1 MFRVYGYFVRP
12 HGVNF
17 AMYKFSCEMKRP
29 YIVCHMVASIDG
41 RIDCSMVDKISGD
54 EYYET
59 LDKLDCPTLLEGR
72 VTMEHYNAAKEPF
85 IANDP
90 TPAGKPSVYKA
101 TDSDEYMVAVDTR
114 GRLRWGGPEVDGV
127 PLVCVVSE
135 QVPQEYLE
143 MLGNEK
149 ISYICIGHDAIDL
162 KAAMEI
168 LRGEFGVERMAIIGG
183 GHINGGFLAAG
194 LIDEVSLLLAP
205 GIDGRKG
212 QTALFDGIGDMDRM
226 PVRLS
231 LESVE
236 RFGNDTL
243 WIRYKPNYQ

>member
-1 MFRVYGYFVRP
+1 
-12 HGVNF
+12 
-17 AMYKFSCEMKRP
+17 
-29 YIVCHMVASIDG
+29 
-41 RIDCSMVDKISGD
+41 
-54 EYYET
+54 
-59 LDKLDCPTLLEGR
+59 
-72 VTMEHYNAAKEPF
+72 
-85 IANDP
+85 
-90 TPAGKPSVYKA
+90 
-101 TDSDEYMVAVDTR
+101 MVAVDTR
-114 GRLRWGGPEVDGV
+114 GRLRWGASEVDGV
-127 PLVCVVSE
+127 PLVCIVSE

-149 ISYICIGHDAIDL
+149 ISYICVGHDAIDL
-162 KAAMEI
+162 SAAMEI

-212 QTALFDGIGDMDRM
+212 QTALFDGIADMDRM

-243 WIRYKPNYQ
+243 WIRYKPTYK